1 MQFLR
6 ISKRWIILV
15 SSKSKQKGYRTEY
28 NLVKKF
34 QANGLDAKRQV
45 LSGALPEHP
54 HDIKL
59 KNPDMIIEVKARK
72 NGAGFKTLKRWMG
85 SADALILHEDNDE
98 SMVAVGLTTF
108 IDLLLHHSE
117 YKKPY
122 EQIIKEKQK
131 EYEQSKRD
139 WITNKRKEIRKAER
153 QTLKEAKQK
162 FQQKKI

>member
-1 MQFLR
+1 M
-6 ISKRWIILV
+6 

-28 NLVKKF
+28 NLVKRF
-34 QANGLDAKRQV
+34 QVAGIDAKRQV
-45 LSGALPEHP
+45 LSGALPDHP
-54 HDIKL
+54 HDIKI
-59 KNPDMIIEVKARK
+59 KNPDMIVEVKARK

-85 SADALILHEDNDE
+85 SADALIMHEDHEE
-98 SMVAVGLTTF
+98 SLVAIALPLF
-108 IDLLLHHSE
+108 IDLILNHSQ